1 MTKQTPDVIAAGST
15 KSSGFNL
22 FLLPTETFTFC
33 IVSFLDVA
41 MTLGL
46 LLRRDPGFQFVESNP
61 IAAYFLSRWG
71 IEGLAY
77 FKAAMTAFVC
87 VIVQIVARKN
97 PAMAKTL
104 LAMATLIVLTVVSYS
119 VWLNFRHQ

>member
-1 MTKQTPDVIAAGST
+1 MTKQTSDVIEAGST
-15 KSSGFNL
+15 KSWAFDL
-22 FLLPTETFTFC
+22 FLLPSETFTFC

-61 IAAYFLSRWG
+61 IAAYFLNRWG
-71 IEGLAY
+71 IEGLAG
-77 FKAAMTAFVC
+77 FKAAMTALVC

-97 PAMAKTL
+97 PALARTL
-104 LAMATLIVLTVVSYS
+104 LALTTLIVLTVVSYS